1 LYTDNYH
8 SLDKLICR
16 NYSLLMVGPG
26 TEVIS
31 QPKAAT
37 AALHETR
44 RTLLVALVEP
54 QSAAGLGRQL
64 GLPRQRLNYHL
75 RELERCGLIALVE
88 ERRKGNCTERILQ
101 ATARSF
107 VISPTALGTLGPT
120 PDAATDRFSASYV
133 VALAARAIHEVGA
146 LETRARAENKRLAT
160 LALDA
165 EIRFATADARAA
177 FADELSECVA
187 RLVAKY
193 HDDHSPAGRRH
204 RLTALVHPLAEAPAT
219 TDAPP
224 SHAPGHR
231 PKQAAARRRKE

>member
-1 LYTDNYH
+1 
-8 SLDKLICR
+8 
-16 NYSLLMVGPG
+16 MVDPT

-37 AALHETR
+37 IALHETR
-44 RTLLVALVEP
+44 RALLAALVEP
-54 QSAAGLGRQL
+54 QSAAGLGRHL

-75 RELERCGLIALVE
+75 RELERCGLVALVE

-107 VISPTALGTLGPT
+107 VINPTALSVLGPT
-120 PDAATDRFSASYV
+120 PDAAADRFSASYV
-133 VALAARAIHEVGA
+133 VALAARAIHEVGTLDA
-146 LETRARAENKRLAT
+146 RARAEKKRLAT

-187 RLVAKY
+187 ALVAKY
-193 HDDHSPAGRRH
+193 HDDRSEGGRRY
-204 RLTALVHPLAEAPAT
+204 RLMALAHPLAAAPAT
-219 TDAPP
+219 TDTPDAHAQAPRAKNP
-224 SHAPGHR
+224 PPA
-231 PKQAAARRRKE
+231 RRKE